1 MASVTRK
8 IDLRF
13 DVK

>member
-1 MASVTRK
+1 MKK

-13 DVK
+13 IKTSIF